1 MLFNLLFA
9 TVKFRFLLAEDDK
22 FTEQVKFLT
31 SSESED
37 YVQVLRGVDMLDDD
51 KGLIGMM
58 FPTLVFN
65 LQPFSKRKNLKVL
78 SSSIPFGLC
87 NCFPMLSAI
96 KALTRKFFFF
106 LN

>member
-1 MLFNLLFA
+1 MMLFNLLFA

-65 LQPFSKRKNLKVL
+65 LQPFSKRKNGVEQEVQL
-78 SSSIPFGLC
+78 I
-87 NCFPMLSAI
+87 MDE
-96 KALTRKFFFF
+96 F
-106 LN
+106 LASTEQVKQF